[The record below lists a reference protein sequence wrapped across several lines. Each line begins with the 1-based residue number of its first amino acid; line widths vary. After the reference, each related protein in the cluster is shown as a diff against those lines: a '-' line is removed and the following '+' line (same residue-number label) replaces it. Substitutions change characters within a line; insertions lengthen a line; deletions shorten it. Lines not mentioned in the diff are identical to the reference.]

1 MALVRKSLGLDEGIG
16 REQRDVA
23 GRFSE
28 PGSQALV
35 QAPDCI
41 IYRKQ
46 HKPMK
51 SCVVGWEGCLLTVS

>member
-46 HKPMK
+46 LKPMK
-51 SCVVGWEGCLLTVS
+51 SCVVG